1 MDEQII
7 LGITNYFEGGVSI
20 PVIISIIL
28 LFIKIL
34 HPYYQTF
41 QNNYTILEEIKSKE
55 RIEKKKLKSIRLKQ
69 KPTS

>member
-41 QNNYTILEEIKSKE
+41 KNNYTILEEIKSKE